1 MCACAVQVQSW
12 DDIRLSR
19 ALAEYGREKVYNGA
33 LDSSPSPS
41 DVRQVQTE
49 LGDILNRTT
58 VDSQE
63 ISQRVQERLERLGV
77 QVVINC
83 SFTDTSLKVN
93 PDKSLTL
100 GCSENEPLLTRV
112 NEGNQTVGLINLSP
126 RHTLA
131 TPIRPAPKE

>member
-1 MCACAVQVQSW
+1 MQVRSW

-49 LGDILNRTT
+49 LGDILNRTI

-77 QVVINC
+77 QVVTNC

-112 NEGNQTVGLINLSP
+112 NEGNQTVGLINLRAPS
-126 RHTLA
+126 
-131 TPIRPAPKE
+131 TPVRPAPKE

>member
-1 MCACAVQVQSW
+1 MQVRSW

-49 LGDILNRTT
+49 LGDILSRTI

-63 ISQRVQERLERLGV
+63 ISHRVQERLKRLGV
-77 QVVINC
+77 QVVTNC
-83 SFTDTSLKVN
+83 NFTDTSLKVN

-100 GCSENEPLLTRV
+100 GCSENEPLLTRL
-112 NEGNQTVGLINLSP
+112 NEGNQTVDKPMNPLL
-126 RHTLA
+126 
-131 TPIRPAPKE
+131 TPVRPAPKE